1 MNLRLHKLV
10 LLFCLVAASFGMSA
24 QGVEEAFVLEN
35 ETYTFSFLS
44 RFQPAV
50 GRSPEHGDVTIEED
64 DGAPSSYILT
74 YTPDANYLGDDDF
87 LLVSFPFTVNV
98 AFTEFDVTVAKA
110 QMKARHDYATT
121 GAGLPVTVDVTVNDS
136 TNVGHMMVTS
146 APTVNAGSAEVIDNE
161 IVFTPEPGFSGLTDL
176 NYVVCSSAGVC
187 DLGTVSV
194 FVLPEAGST
203 VSDTI
208 RVFTKRDESQFIFAP
223 EDATPAGEPV
233 SGSMVSVNGVMAYQ
247 PDADFIGDE
256 FLSYTSPG
264 ASAAT
269 VYHITV
275 LDVETNDFAF
285 EDRAFTA
292 VGYDTKLN
300 VLHNDLYDVFADCVT
315 FGAPQFGSIVETTR
329 KGEVIYTPPS
339 GWSGVDKFTYS
350 SMAPGCDG
358 DPEVQTV
365 YVFVSNFAPAAE
377 ETTLTTPAG
386 TPIDLTY
393 ATPGGDAA
401 WSVVEQPT
409 QGVVA
414 VDPITGRL
422 SYTPSPGAIGQTDQL
437 ILSYC
442 LNEDEDGNCGFSSE
456 VAVTIN
462 ITAENPNACVDED
475 CVWPGDTNND
485 GVVDVGDLLPIG
497 LAMGN
502 FGTPRLSENPG
513 NWSAQYGEDWDDDI
527 NGLNLKHIDANGDQ
541 IISSL
546 DTQVVMENLGL
557 QHRLRSAP
565 LDFAPFEINFQGPLL
580 AEPGDLIS
588 LEILAGSSNAV
599 IIDLAG
605 FRMPFVYDNTVVDPN
620 RVNVTFGEDSWI
632 SYDSP
637 ILSVSNNDVENG
649 RLDAAV
655 TRTSRDAATG
665 FGLIGRVD
673 AVMIDLAGFRD
684 GPLSNTDQDQG
695 STIITT
701 TIGGEAATAMNA
713 AGHLDAVRVNPF
725 ELTIQRT
732 PATEVGD
739 FAPAAAVDYLD
750 GKLLAYPNPT
760 ADQLIVHLN
769 GQQRFSALQLTDLT
783 GRTIRNE
790 QGLDTNHRELS
801 LGNLPN
807 GIYTLTITTED
818 GVVNRKVEVLR

>member
-10 LLFCLVAASFGMSA
+10 LLFCLVATSFGVSA

-35 ETYTFSFLS
+35 ESYTFNFLS

-50 GRSPEHGDVTIEED
+50 GRSPEHGDVAIEED
-64 DGAPSSYILT
+64 SGAPSSYILT

-110 QMKARHDYATT
+110 AMKARHDYATT
-121 GAGLPVTVDVTVNDS
+121 GAGVPITVDVTVNDS
-136 TNVGHMMVTS
+136 TNVGFMTVTS
-146 APTVNAGSAEVIDNE
+146 APTVNAGSAEVVDNQ

-194 FVLPEAGST
+194 IVLPEAGST
-203 VSDTI
+203 VLDTI
-208 RVFTKRDESQFIFAP
+208 RVFTKRDQPQFIFAP
-223 EDATPAGEPV
+223 ENATSAGAPLE
-233 SGSMVSVNGVMAYQ
+233 GSMISVNGVMAYQ
-247 PDADFIGDE
+247 PDADFVGDE

-264 ASAAT
+264 ALAAT
-269 VYHITV
+269 VYHVTV
-275 LDVETNDFAF
+275 LDVETNNFAF
-285 EDRAFTA
+285 EDRAYTA

-300 VLHNDLYDVFADCVT
+300 VLHNDLYDVFADCIT

-329 KGEVIYTPPS
+329 KGEVIYTPPT

-358 DPEVQTV
+358 DPELQTV

-386 TPIDLTY
+386 TPINLTY
-393 ATPGGDAA
+393 DAPGGNTN
-401 WSVVEQPT
+401 WSVIEQPS
-409 QGVVA
+409 QGTVVT
-414 VDPITGRL
+414 DPVTGRL
-422 SYTPSPGAIGQTDQL
+422 SYTPSPTAVGQTDQL
-437 ILSYC
+437 TLSYC
-442 LNEDEDGNCGFSSE
+442 LNEDEDGNCAFSSE
-456 VAVTIN
+456 VTVSVN
-462 ITAENPNACVDED
+462 ITAGNSNACVDED

-485 GVVDVGDLLPIG
+485 GIVDVGDLLPIG
-497 LAMGN
+497 LAMGGT
-502 FGTPRLSENPG
+502 GTPRLTGDAGS
-513 NWSAQYGEDWDDDI
+513 WSAQYGEDWDEDI

-546 DTQVVMENLGL
+546 DTQVVMENMGL
-557 QHRLRSAP
+557 QHRLRTEH
-565 LDFAPFEINFQGPLL
+565 LDFAPFEVNFRGPLQ

-588 LEILAGSSNAV
+588 LEIIAGNSNVV
-599 IIDLAG
+599 IIDLPG
-605 FRMPFVYDNTVVDPN
+605 FRIPFVYDNTIVDPN
-620 RVNVTFGEDSWI
+620 RVKITFDEDSWL

-637 ILSVSNNDVENG
+637 ILAISDNDADNG

-655 TRTSRDAATG
+655 TRTSNRAATG
-665 FGLIGRVD
+665 FGLVGRVD
-673 AVMIDLAGFRD
+673 VVIIDLPGFLVASEGGD
-684 GPLSNTDQDQG
+684 EEVAE
-695 STIITT
+695 ITT
-701 TIGGEAATAMNA
+701 TFGGESATAMNA
-713 AGHLDAVRVNPF
+713 EGHLNAVKVNPF
-725 ELTIQRT
+725 NLKIKRT

-739 FAPAAAVDYLD
+739 FAPALAADYLD
-750 GKLLAYPNPT
+750 EKLLAYPNPT
-760 ADQLIVHLN
+760 ADQLVVHLN
-769 GQQRFSALQLTDLT
+769 GQQRFNSLQLTDLT

-807 GIYTLTITTED
+807 GIYTLTITTDD

>member
-1 MNLRLHKLV
+1 
-10 LLFCLVAASFGMSA
+10 VAASYGVSA
-24 QGVEEAFVLEN
+24 QGFEEVFVLEN
-35 ETYTFSFLS
+35 ESYTFNFLS

-50 GRSPEHGDVTIEED
+50 GRSPEHGDVTVEED
-64 DGAPSSYILT
+64 AGAPSSYILT

-98 AFTEFDVTVAKA
+98 AFTEFDITVAKA
-110 QMKARHDYATT
+110 EMKARHDYATT
-121 GAGLPVTVDVTVNDS
+121 GAGSPVTVDVTVNDS
-136 TNVGHMMVTS
+136 TNVGFMTVTS
-146 APTVNAGSAEVIDNE
+146 APTVNAGSAEVIDNQ

-194 FVLPEAGST
+194 IVLPEIGST
-203 VSDTI
+203 ISDTI
-208 RVFTKRDESQFIFAP
+208 QVFIKRNESQFIFAP
-223 EDATPAGEPV
+223 EDATSVGEPV
-233 SGSMVSVNGVMAYQ
+233 FGAIVSVNGVMAYQ
-247 PDADFIGDE
+247 PDADFVGDE
-256 FLSYTSPG
+256 FLSYISPG

-285 EDRAFTA
+285 EDRAYTA
-292 VGYDTKLN
+292 VGYDTKFN
-300 VLHNDLYDVFADCVT
+300 VLHNDLYDVFADCIV

-329 KGEVIYTPPS
+329 KGEVIYTPPT
-339 GWSGVDKFTYS
+339 GWSGVDKFSYS

-393 ATPGGDAA
+393 DAPGGDTE
-401 WSVVEQPT
+401 WSVIGQPS
-409 QGVVA
+409 QGVV
-414 VDPITGRL
+414 VTNPVTGRL
-422 SYTPSPGAIGQTDQL
+422 SYIPNPTAVGQTDQL
-437 ILSYC
+437 TLSYC
-442 LNEDEDGNCGFSSE
+442 LNEDEDGNCAFSSE
-456 VAVTIN
+456 VTVLVN

-485 GVVDVGDLLPIG
+485 GIVDVGDLLPIG
-497 LAMGN
+497 LAMGDT
-502 FGTPRLSENPG
+502 GTPRLNENTSS
-513 NWSAQYGEDWDDDI
+513 WAAQYGEDWEEDI
-527 NGLNLKHIDANGDQ
+527 NGLNFKHIDANGDQ

-546 DTQVVMENLGL
+546 DTQVVMENMGL
-557 QHRLRSAP
+557 QHRLRTEH
-565 LDFAPFEINFQGPLL
+565 LDFAPFEVNFAGPLL

-588 LEILAGSSNAV
+588 LEILAGNSNVV
-599 IIDLAG
+599 IIDLPG
-605 FRMPFVYDNTVVDPN
+605 FRIPFVYDNTIIDPN
-620 RVNVTFGEDSWI
+620 LVNITFGEDSWL

-637 ILSVSNNDVENG
+637 ILAISHNDTHNG

-655 TRTSRDAATG
+655 TRTSSRPATG
-665 FGLIGRVD
+665 FGVVGRVD
-673 AVMIDLAGFRD
+673 VVIIDLPGFLD
-684 GPLSNTDQDQG
+684 TYEGGVEGNTE
-695 STIITT
+695 ITT
-701 TIGGEAATAMNA
+701 TFGGEAATVMNA
-713 AGHLDAVRVNPF
+713 AGHLNAVKVNPF
-725 ELTIQRT
+725 ELTIKRT

-739 FAPAAAVDYLD
+739 FIPAEAADYLD
-750 GKLLAYPNPT
+750 ENLLAYPNPT
-760 ADQLIVHLN
+760 ADQLVVHLH

-807 GIYTLTITTED
+807 GLYTLTITTED

>member
-10 LLFCLVAASFGMSA
+10 LLFCLVAISFGVSA
-24 QGVEEAFVLEN
+24 QGVEEVFVLEN
-35 ETYTFSFLS
+35 ESYTFNFLS

-64 DGAPSSYILT
+64 SGAPSSYVLT

-110 QMKARHDYATT
+110 EMKARHDYATT

-136 TNVGHMMVTS
+136 TNVGYMMVTS
-146 APTVNAGSAEVIDNE
+146 APTVNAGSAEVIDNQ

-194 FVLPEAGST
+194 IVLPEAGST

-208 RVFTKRDESQFIFAP
+208 RVFTKRDEPQYIFAP
-223 EDATPAGEPV
+223 EDAIPAGEPT

-247 PDADFIGDE
+247 PDADFVGDE

-264 ASAAT
+264 ASVPT

-285 EDRAFTA
+285 EDRAYTA
-292 VGYDTKLN
+292 IGHRAKLN
-300 VLHNDLYDVFADCVT
+300 VLRNDLYDVFADCIT
-315 FGAPQFGSIVETTR
+315 FGAPQFGSIVQTTR
-329 KGEVIYTPPS
+329 KGEVIYTPPT

-358 DPEVQTV
+358 EPEVQTV
-365 YVFVSNFAPAAE
+365 YVFVSNFAPAVE

-393 ATPGGDAA
+393 TTPGGVAA

-409 QGVVA
+409 QGIVIA
-414 VDPITGRL
+414 DPITGKL
-422 SYTPSPGAIGQTDQL
+422 SYTPNPAAAGQTDQL
-437 ILSYC
+437 TLRYC
-442 LNEDEDGNCGFSSE
+442 LNIDENGNCAFSSE
-456 VAVTIN
+456 VTLSVN
-462 ITAENPNACVDED
+462 ITAENPNACIDED

-497 LAMGN
+497 LAMGGT
-502 FGTPRLSENPG
+502 GTPRLSADPAS
-513 NWSAQYGEDWDDDI
+513 WSAQYGEDWDDDI

-565 LDFAPFEINFQGPLL
+565 LDFAPFEISFRGPLV
-580 AEPGDLIS
+580 AEPGDMIS
-588 LEILAGSSNAV
+588 LEILAGSYDAV

-605 FRMPFVYDNTVVDPN
+605 FRMPFVYDNSVVDPN
-620 RVNVTFGEDSWI
+620 QIDIAFMEDSWI

-637 ILSVSNNDVENG
+637 ILSVKTNDVIKG

-655 TRTSRDAATG
+655 TRTSSDAASG
-665 FGLIGRVD
+665 FGLIGRLD
-673 AVMIDLAGFRD
+673 AVIIDLAGFKD
-684 GPLSNTDQDQG
+684 SPLSTTDEDEG
-695 STIITT
+695 TTITT
-701 TIGGEAATAMNA
+701 SFGGEAATTMNS
-713 AGHLDAVRVNPF
+713 AGHLDAVKVNPF
-725 ELTIQRT
+725 ELKIKQT

-739 FAPAAAVDYLD
+739 FIPAEAADYLD

-760 ADQLIVHLN
+760 ADQLVVHLN
-769 GQQRFSALQLTDLT
+769 GQQRFNSLQLTDLT

-801 LGNLPN
+801 LGTLPN
-807 GIYTLTITTED
+807 GIYTLTITTDD

>member
-10 LLFCLVAASFGMSA
+10 LLFCLVAASFGVSA
-24 QGVEEAFVLEN
+24 QGVEEVFVLEN
-35 ETYTFSFLS
+35 DSYTFSFLS

-50 GRSPEHGDVTIEED
+50 GRSPEHGDIVIEEEE
-64 DGAPSSYILT
+64 GAPSSYILT

-136 TNVGHMMVTS
+136 TNVGEMMVTS
-146 APTVNAGSAEVIDNE
+146 APTVNAGSAEVINNQ
-161 IVFTPEPGFSGLTDL
+161 IVFTPAPGFSGLTDL

-194 FVLPEAGST
+194 VVLPEAGST
-203 VSDTI
+203 LSDTI
-208 RVFTKRDESQFIFAP
+208 RVFTKRDEPQFIFAP
-223 EDATPAGEPV
+223 ESAVPAGEPV

-247 PDADFIGDE
+247 PDLDFIGDE

-285 EDRAFTA
+285 EDRAYTA
-292 VGYDTKLN
+292 VGYDTRLN
-300 VLHNDLYDVFADCVT
+300 VLHNDLYDVFADCIT

-329 KGEVIYTPPS
+329 KGEVIYTPPT

-350 SMAPGCDG
+350 SMPPGCDG
-358 DPEVQTV
+358 EPEVQTV
-365 YVFVSNFAPAAE
+365 YVFVSNFAPAVE

-386 TPIDLTY
+386 TSIDLTY
-393 ATPGGDAA
+393 ATPGGSAE
-401 WSVVEQPT
+401 WSVVEQPS
-409 QGVVA
+409 QGTVT
-414 VDPITGRL
+414 VDPITGGL
-422 SYTPSPGAIGQTDQL
+422 NYTPNPTAVGQTDQL
-437 ILSYC
+437 TLAYC
-442 LNEDEDGNCGFSSE
+442 LNEDEDGNCAFSSE
-456 VAVTIN
+456 VTVSVN
-462 ITAENPNACVDED
+462 ITAENPNACVEDD

-497 LAMGN
+497 LAMGGT
-502 FGTPRLSENPG
+502 GTPRLSEDASA
-513 NWSAQYGEDWDDDI
+513 WSAQYGEDWETAI
-527 NGLNLKHIDANGDQ
+527 NGINLKHIDANGDQ

-546 DTQVVMENLGL
+546 DTQIVMEHLGL

-565 LDFAPFEINFQGPLL
+565 LDFAPFEINLRGPQI

-588 LEILAGSSNAV
+588 LDIIAGSSNVV
-599 IIDLAG
+599 IIDVAG
-605 FRMPFVYDNTVVDPN
+605 FRMPFVYDNSIVDPTQ
-620 RVNVTFGEDSWI
+620 VNISFGEDSWM

-637 ILSVSNNDVENG
+637 ILAISENDVPNG

-655 TRTSRDAATG
+655 TRTSSNTASG
-665 FGLIGRVD
+665 FGVLGQLNVVI
-673 AVMIDLAGFRD
+673 IDVAGFKESPD
-684 GPLSNTDQDQG
+684 EVQG
-695 STIITT
+695 STTMT
-701 TIGGEAATAMNA
+701 RIGGESATVMNA
-713 AGHLDAVRVNPF
+713 AGHLDAVKVNPY
-725 ELTIQRT
+725 ELTISTT
-732 PATEVGD
+732 PATEVAD
-739 FAPAAAVDYLD
+739 FAPSEAVDYLD
-750 GKLLAYPNPT
+750 GKLMAYPNPT
-760 ADQLIVHLN
+760 ANQLVVHLN
-769 GQQRFSALQLTDLT
+769 GQQRFTALQLTDLT

-807 GIYTLTITTED
+807 GIYTLTITTDD

>member
-10 LLFCLVAASFGMSA
+10 LLFCLMAASLGVSA
-24 QGVEEAFVLEN
+24 QGAVEIIVLEN
-35 ETYTFSFLS
+35 ESYTYNFLS
-44 RFQPAV
+44 RYQPTIGFA
-50 GRSPEHGDVTIEED
+50 PTHGDITIEED
-64 DGAPSSYILT
+64 PGAPSSFILT
-74 YTPDANYLGDDDF
+74 YTPDANYLGSDGF

-98 AFTEFDVTVAKA
+98 AFQQFNVTVAKA
-110 QMKARHDYATT
+110 EMKARHDYATT
-121 GAGLPVTVDVTVNDS
+121 GAGMPVTVDVTRNDS
-136 TNVGHMMVTS
+136 TNVGSMVVTS
-146 APTVNAGSAEVIDNE
+146 APTVNAGSAEVIDNQ
-161 IVFTPEPGFSGLTDL
+161 IIFTPEPGFSGLTDL

-194 FVLPEAGST
+194 IVLPEAGST

-208 RVFTKRDESQFIFAP
+208 RVFTKRDEAQFIFAP
-223 EDATPAGEPV
+223 EDAVPAAEPV

-247 PDADFIGDE
+247 PDPDFVGDE
-256 FLSYTSPG
+256 FLAYTSPE
-264 ASAAT
+264 ALAPT

-275 LDVETNDFAF
+275 LDVETNNFAF
-285 EDRAFTA
+285 EDRAYTA
-292 VGYDTKLN
+292 IGYNAKFN
-300 VLHNDLYDVFADCVT
+300 VLHNDLYNVFADCIT
-315 FGAPQFGSIVETTR
+315 FSAPQFGSIRETTR
-329 KGEVIYTPPS
+329 KGEVIYTPPA

-358 DPEVQTV
+358 EPEIQTA
-365 YVFVSNFAPAAE
+365 YVFVSNFAPAGE

-393 ATPGGDAA
+393 DAPGGTTK
-401 WSVVEQPT
+401 WSVVQQPSL
-409 QGVVA
+409 GVVIP
-414 VDPITGRL
+414 DILTGRL
-422 SYTPSPGAIGQTDQL
+422 NYIPSPLAVGQTDEL
-437 ILSYC
+437 RLAYC
-442 LNEDEDGNCGFSSE
+442 LNQDANGNCAFSTE
-456 VAVTIN
+456 VAVSIN
-462 ITAENPNACVDED
+462 ITAENPNACIDED

-485 GVVDVGDLLPIG
+485 GIVDVGDLLPIG
-497 LAMGN
+497 LAMGGT
-502 FGTPRLSENPG
+502 GTPRLTGNSG
-513 NWSAQYGEDWDDDI
+513 NWSAQYSEDWAEDI

-546 DTQVVMENLGL
+546 DTQIVMENLGL
-557 QHRLRSAP
+557 QHRLRSEP
-565 LDFAPFEINFQGPLL
+565 LDFAPFEINFRGPLT

-588 LEILAGSSNAV
+588 LDIIAGSSNAV

-605 FRMPFVYDNTVVDPN
+605 FRMPFVYDNSVVDPN

-637 ILSVSNNDVENG
+637 VLSVSSNDVANG

-655 TRTSRDAATG
+655 TRTSNDPASG
-665 FGLIGRVD
+665 FGLLGRVE
-673 AVMIDLAGFRD
+673 AVIIDLAGFKE
-684 GPLSNTDQDQG
+684 GPSGNITGVEGTD
-695 STIITT
+695 IITSF
-701 TIGGEAATAMNA
+701 GGENSTAMNA

-725 ELTIQRT
+725 ELTIKRT
-732 PATEVGD
+732 PPTEVAD
-739 FAPAAAVDYLD
+739 FVPAEAADYLD

-760 ADQLIVHLN
+760 ADQLVVHLN
-769 GQQRFSALQLTDLT
+769 GQQRFNALQLTDLT